1 MYLTSFVHRDQLFS
15 IAERWFS
22 GRPEP
27 GDVRAL
33 TEILICDVFIIR
45 ETLEVLSRR
54 LLSMIHEGPL
64 QQRCIRFKGDL
75 RDLLS
80 AVNRDSTL
88 RTEELFARYR
98 QNPDF
103 YYRESPMNASVFLDG
118 LGHMLGVY
126 RVKRP
131 KRIAEKAN
139 RRIADWIFRNVL
151 ERAREMAMDRAQQS
165 GIPLEQ
171 FITPPGEMMEEFVRA
186 EEHIAE
192 SFRDGS
198 MRFEQSALTIHDVG
212 ALKIVANSGTLE
224 QLEKSLSAA
233 SDILVVEKEQFSGNF
248 RATNLILEVPWDPDH
263 VCRQYRDTN
272 YWERYRNRGIP
283 PVELCK
289 GLDLFFSGAKP
300 TISIELILTTF
311 PDLVESE
318 LGSSIHEERIISQ
331 RDNKYYKGYIPM
343 NVEFLVEF
351 LFAVGFSP
359 VDHLEEIPIKIWGR
373 YLPETLGSYIRQ
385 LYALPDHDFFA

>member
-1 MYLTSFVHRDQLFS
+1 MYLTSFVHRDQLFR

-22 GRPEP
+22 SRPEP

-33 TEILICDVFIIR
+33 TGILICDVFIIR

-54 LLSMIHEGPL
+54 LLDMVHKGPL
-64 QQRCIRFKGDL
+64 KQSLIRCKGDL

-80 AVNRDSTL
+80 ADNRVSTP
-88 RTEELFARYR
+88 RIGELFSRYR
-98 QNPDF
+98 SNPDF
-103 YYRESPMNASVFLDG
+103 YYRESPINASVFLDDR
-118 LGHMLGVY
+118 GHILGVY

-139 RRIADWIFRNVL
+139 RRIADWIFRNVTA
-151 ERAREMAMDRAQQS
+151 RAREMAMDRARQS
-165 GIPLEQ
+165 GVPIDQ
-171 FITPPGEMMEEFVRA
+171 FITPAGEMMEEFVRA
-186 EEHIAE
+186 EEDIAE
-192 SFRDGS
+192 SFRTGS
-198 MRFEQSALTIHDVG
+198 VRFDRGELMIQDVG
-212 ALKIVANSGTLE
+212 ALKIVAGPEALD
-224 QLEKSLSAA
+224 QLETSLRAA
-233 SDILVVEKEQFSGNF
+233 PDIRIIEKEQFSGNF
-248 RATNLILEVPWDPDH
+248 RAINLILDVPWDPDH
-263 VCRQYRDTN
+263 VCRRYRDSN
-272 YWERYRNRGIP
+272 YWENYTNRGIP
-283 PVELCK
+283 AEELRK
-289 GLDLFFSGAKP
+289 GLEPFLSGAAR

-343 NVEFLVEF
+343 NIEFLVEF

-373 YLPETLGSYIRQ
+373 YLPETLGSYIRK
-385 LYALPDHDFFA
+385 LYALPDHDFFG